1 MTETLEA
8 TFLLPEDHVLD
19 GTPQQTKRLAS
30 AGREAV
36 GADVRIVDDRGSE
49 LASGEVGEIL
59 IRSRSV
65 IPGYWRAPEV
75 TAQTIKDG
83 WFYTG
88 DLGYL
93 DEDRYLYIVD
103 RKKDVVLSGGVN
115 TSTKEIEAVLYTH
128 PSVMGAAV
136 IGLPDDHWGEVVT
149 ACVVLRPGIPATEQD
164 LVSHCLLSLASY
176 KKPRRVYFLED
187 LPKNP
192 SGKILKRE
200 LRTRLT
206 A

>member
-1 MTETLEA
+1 MA
-8 TFLLPEDHVLD
+8 T
-19 GTPQQTKRLAS
+19 GQ
-30 AGREAV
+30 
-36 GADVRIVDDRGSE
+36 
-49 LASGEVGEIL
+49 VGEIL

-65 IPGYWRAPEV
+65 IPGYWRAPED
-75 TAQTIKDG
+75 TAQAIKDG

-93 DEDRYLYIVD
+93 DEDRYLFIVD

-115 TSTKEIEAVLYTH
+115 IFTKEIEAALYTH
-128 PSVMGAAV
+128 PSVMEAAV

-149 ACVVLRPGIPATEQD
+149 ACVVLRPGTPATEQD
-164 LVSHCLLSLASY
+164 LVSTACSPWPATRS
-176 KKPRRVYFLED
+176 RGACISWRI

-200 LRTRLT
+200 LRARLT
-206 A
+206 G